1 MMLPDDAAFDLAIAK
16 GVIVLIM
23 ALGMLLYLV
32 RLTIKVTTADSENLT
47 VGPHSRQGVGREK
60 DGSSSAGNSISTHC

>member
-1 MMLPDDAAFDLAIAK
+1 MMLPDAAAFDLAIAK

-47 VGPHSRQGVGREK
+47 VGPHSRPGVGREK
-60 DGSSSAGNSISTHC
+60 DGSSSAGNPISTHC